1 MFRWLLLLVFLFGIT
16 RPVTAQ
22 SAIEATV
29 RTADGGAPLED
40 VVVRL
45 TNEAVGLV
53 RSAETDAQGRI
64 RFSGLATAGTYTV
77 SAGGGET
84 GLTETAIGGIRL
96 RTNETR
102 GVLLVVPTEMR
113 VELGEVAVT
122 GRGYAEVNATNAEVT
137 ATLRPAEV
145 RALPVEGRDLAQT
158 LYRLPGVVQSTGFYP
173 EAPNVSING
182 ASGLLT
188 SYLVD
193 GLDNTEN
200 FLGGQKFPIP
210 VGAVQDVTVLTS
222 TYSAEFGRTS
232 NGIVNVTTRS
242 GQNEPTG
249 EAFYVTRPGSV
260 LDASSP
266 FAQRDLSG
274 NLVKDGFQR
283 HQFGASVGGPIV
295 RDRTFFF
302 ANVEQTFDLKD
313 NLLNAGALGVN
324 ASVPGQNRFTLAT
337 ARIDH
342 TWSPAVRSALRVNVG
357 DVAIESQGGG
367 LEGGLEFPSAAS
379 TQERR
384 SALVALTTTALA
396 GGWVYEGGLQYA
408 RFGWDYASAQ
418 SGTRVNVL
426 GPDGQFVAGLGNPGF
441 TFDETENTVQ
451 LQQKLTTT
459 RGAHTLRLG
468 ADIVTSDF
476 SLAGG
481 GPQDGAYTV
490 QLTQDQLDGLRARDL
505 GLDLGADD
513 LPPDVEVIGY
523 SVELRPGT
531 YGARQTTLGLY
542 VEDQVAVTDR
552 VTATLGLRYD
562 FDTLSKGGSDAYD
575 LDNLAPRLGLAIRL
589 DERTALRGGY
599 GLFYDKVLYA
609 VYSDA
614 LQQSSTAA
622 GFRDQIDQL
631 VTLGLLPA
639 DTDLDRVTFDGNL
652 TVDATDLTPGFLQ
665 GPTAAEVQD
674 RRDEAFA
681 GERRILNPDGYDN
694 PYSHQFSLGV
704 QRELGRGSLLSLD
717 LVHVRGENLFR
728 LRDLNAPSAY
738 AIDPEDVVVRS
749 TDEADATRPVPF
761 RDADGAVIP
770 GAARSIFVSETGG
783 QSRYYAATL
792 GLLTDRAPAFGSGL
806 DVALRLNYTLSS
818 LRNDTDD
825 INFRAQDANDF
836 EAEWGP
842 SVNDRRHV
850 ISGVLY
856 TYPLQR
862 ATVTV
867 AGLLQS
873 GQPINRVPD
882 ASVYGTTD
890 LNGNGDNRDFSSQ
903 YTGGTDRAPGETRNS
918 DRLPWSSQIDL
929 GVAYAVPAGGL
940 AVELR
945 ADVFNVFNATNLSG
959 YANNATASNQIQVGP
974 AGSGIVE
981 RNAGPPRQFQ
991 FTARLLF

>member
-1 MFRWLLLLVFLFGIT
+1 MPRWLLVLVLAL
-16 RPVTAQ
+16 PALPAAAQ
-22 SAIEATV
+22 SAIEAAV
-29 RTADGGAPLED
+29 RSADGGDPLVG
-40 VVVRL
+40 VVVQL
-45 TNEAVGLV
+45 SNEAVGLELAGV
-53 RSAETDAQGRI
+53 TDEQGRV
-64 RFSGLATAGTYTV
+64 RFPGLATAGAYRV
-77 SAGGGET
+77 AAGGGET
-84 GLTETAIGGIRL
+84 GLTETAVGGLRL

-102 GVLLVVPTEMR
+102 SVLLVVPEQLALA
-113 VELGEVAVT
+113 LGEVAVT
-122 GRGYAEVNATNAEVT
+122 GQAFAEVNAANAEVA

-145 RALPVEGRDLAQT
+145 RALPVEGRDVTRA

-200 FLGGQKFPIP
+200 FLGGQKFPVP

-242 GQNEPTG
+242 GQNETAG
-249 EAFYVTRPGSV
+249 EAFYVVRPGSV
-260 LDASSP
+260 LDAESP

-274 NLVKDGFQR
+274 NPVMDGFQR
-283 HQFGASVGGPIV
+283 HQFGASVGGALA
-295 RDRTFFF
+295 RDRTFYF

-313 NLLNAGALGVN
+313 NLLNADALGVN
-324 ASVPGQNRFTLAT
+324 AAVPGQNRFTLAT
-337 ARIDH
+337 ARVDH

-357 DVAIESQGGG
+357 DVSIERQGGG
-367 LEGGLEFPSAAS
+367 LEGGLEFPSAGS

-396 GGWVYEGGLQYA
+396 GGWLYEGGLQYA

-418 SGTRVNVL
+418 TGTRVNVL
-426 GPDGQFVAGLGNPGF
+426 GPSGQVVAGLGNPGF
-441 TFDETENTVQ
+441 TFDEVENTVQ
-451 LQQKLTTT
+451 LQQKASTT
-459 RGAHTLRLG
+459 RGRHTLRVG
-468 ADIVTSDF
+468 ADVVTSDF

-481 GPQDGAYTV
+481 GPQQGAYTV
-490 QLTQDQLDGLRARDL
+490 QLTQPQLDALRGRDL
-505 GLDLGADD
+505 GLDLSAGD
-513 LPPDVEVIGY
+513 LPSDVEVVSY
-523 SVELRPGT
+523 AVELRPATFGT
-531 YGARQTTLGLY
+531 RQTTVGVY
-542 VEDQVAVTDR
+542 AEDRVDVSDA

-575 LDNLAPRLGLAIRL
+575 IDNVAPRLGLNVRL
-589 DERTALRGGY
+589 DERTAVRGGY
-599 GLFYDKVLYA
+599 GVFYDKVLYA

-614 LQQSSTAA
+614 LQQNSTAA
-622 GFRDQIDQL
+622 GYRDQIEQL
-631 VTLGLLPA
+631 VALGVLPA

-665 GPTAAEVQD
+665 GPTAAEVQA
-674 RRDEAFA
+674 RRGGAFA

-694 PYSHQFSLGV
+694 PYSHQFSAGV
-704 QRELGRGSLLSLD
+704 QRQVAPDALVSLD

-738 AIDPEDVVVRS
+738 PIDPDNVVVR
-749 TDEADATRPVPF
+749 TTAEADATRPAPF
-761 RDADGAVIP
+761 RNADGSTIP
-770 GAARSIFVSETGG
+770 GAARNIVVSETEG

-792 GLLTDRAPAFGSGL
+792 GFLKDRAPLAGG
-806 DVALRLNYTLSS
+806 VEYGARLNYTLSS
-818 LRNDTDD
+818 LRNNTDD

-842 SVNDRRHV
+842 SLNDRRHV
-850 ISGVLY
+850 VSGVLY
-856 TYPLQR
+856 AYTAGG
-862 ATVTV
+862 ATVSV
-867 AGLLQS
+867 AGLVQS

-882 ASVYGTTD
+882 AAVYGTTD

-903 YTGGTDRAPGETRNS
+903 YTGGTDRAPGESRNS

-929 GVAYAVPAGGL
+929 GVAYDVPAGPL
-940 AVELR
+940 AVQLR
-945 ADVFNVFNATNLSG
+945 ADVFNVLNETNLSG
-959 YANNATASNQIQVGP
+959 YANNATVSNQIQVGP
-974 AGSGIVE
+974 AGSGIVT

-991 FTARLLF
+991 FSARLLF